1 VQSEAPGIP
10 NHFHA
15 SLPPVPALARSTL
28 ALRWDGIDRGGL
40 NMTAMWFERS
50 SSGDT
55 KAADLPTRTL
65 DELVAAAARGDEA
78 AFAALYDQTSARVY
92 GMVLR
97 VVRDP
102 AQAAEVTQDVYL
114 EVWRQS
120 ARFDAGKGG
129 VLPWLLMIAHRRAVD
144 RVRSAQSSMVR
155 DDKYAQLNEERPYDS
170 VSEQVQTSLEAQR
183 VRRVLADLT
192 PVQRE
197 AVTLAYFG
205 GYTHTEVA
213 ELLTLPLGTVKTRI
227 RDGLIRMRDAL
238 GVTA

>member
-1 VQSEAPGIP
+1 
-10 NHFHA
+10 
-15 SLPPVPALARSTL
+15 
-28 ALRWDGIDRGGL
+28 
-40 NMTAMWFERS
+40 MWFERS
-50 SSGDT
+50 RSGNAHAPV
-55 KAADLPTRTL
+55 AALTL
-65 DELVAAAARGDEA
+65 EELVAAAALGNEQ
-78 AFAALYDQTSARVY
+78 AFAELYDQTSPRVY

-102 AQAAEVTQDVYL
+102 AQAAEVTQDIYL

-120 ARFDAGKGG
+120 TRFDAGKGA

-155 DDKYAQLNEERPYDS
+155 DDKYALLHEERPYDS
-170 VSEQVQTSLEAQR
+170 VSEQVQISLEAQR
-183 VRRVLADLT
+183 VRKVLDDLT
-192 PVQRE
+192 PAQRE

-213 ELLTLPLGTVKTRI
+213 QLLKVPLGTVKTRI

-238 GVTA
+238 GVMA

>member
-1 VQSEAPGIP
+1 
-10 NHFHA
+10 
-15 SLPPVPALARSTL
+15 
-28 ALRWDGIDRGGL
+28 
-40 NMTAMWFERS
+40 MTAMWFERS
-50 SSGDT
+50 GSGAN
-55 KAADLPTRTL
+55 KAGPAALTL
-65 DELVAAAARGDEA
+65 EELVAAAARGDEQ
-78 AFAALYDQTSARVY
+78 AFAELYDQTSPRVY

-102 AQAAEVTQDVYL
+102 AQAAEVTQDIYL

-120 ARFDAGKGG
+120 ARFDAGKGT

-155 DDKYAQLNEERPYDS
+155 DDKYALLHEERPYDS

-183 VRRVLADLT
+183 VRRVLDDLT
-192 PVQRE
+192 PAQRE

-213 ELLTLPLGTVKTRI
+213 QLLRIPLGTVKTRI

-238 GVTA
+238 GVMA